1 MKKTFLPLIVLL
13 AIALSACNLT
23 VLSGSGKIVSSN
35 RPVSGFTRLVFDV
48 PGDLTLTQGDKES
61 LSIEGDDN
69 LLEHIKSEVDGG
81 ELHIYLALEDGM
93 IEPSKTIRYNLSVKN
108 LEQMTVNG
116 SGKIMAA
123 SFKSGP
129 FAVNLNGSGEIAF
142 GSLTA
147 TNLSLGMN
155 GSGNVSVTNLS
166 ADDVQATVN
175 GSGEYLLEGKA
186 TRQHINILGSG
197 KYNAHNL
204 QSTQADISISG
215 SGEGQI
221 WAVEKVNITIL
232 GSGKVGYIGK
242 PSITQQISGS
252 GSIYT
257 LE

>member
-1 MKKTFLPLIVLL
+1 MKKIFFPLIVLL

-35 RPVSGFTRLVFDV
+35 RPVSGFTRLVLDV
-48 PGDLTLTQGDKES
+48 PGDLILTQGDKES

-81 ELHIYLALEDGM
+81 ELHIYLAPEDGM
-93 IEPSKTIRYNLSVKN
+93 IEPSKTIRYHLSVKN
-108 LEQMTVNG
+108 LEQVTLNG

-123 SFKSGP
+123 SFKSEQ
-129 FAVNLNGSGEIAF
+129 FAVNVNGSGEITF
-142 GSLTA
+142 GSLQA

-155 GSGNVSVTNLS
+155 GSGNVNVTNLS
-166 ADDVQATVN
+166 ADDVQATVS

-186 TRQHINILGSG
+186 TRQHISIVGSG
-197 KYNAHNL
+197 KYNAHSL
-204 QSTQADISISG
+204 QSTQTDISISG

-221 WAVEKVNITIL
+221 WAVEKVNITIV
-232 GSGKVGYIGK
+232 GSGKVGYLGK
-242 PSITQQISGS
+242 PNVTQQISGS
-252 GSIYT
+252 GNIYS

>member
-1 MKKTFLPLIVLL
+1 MKKIFLPLIVLL

-69 LLEHIKSEVDGG
+69 LLEHIKSEVNDG

-93 IEPSKTIRYNLSVKN
+93 IEPSKTIRYSLSVKN
-108 LEQMTVNG
+108 LEQITLNG

-123 SFKSGP
+123 SFTSGQ
-129 FAVNLNGSGEIAF
+129 FAVNMNGSGEIAF
-142 GSLTA
+142 GSLKA

-155 GSGNVSVTNLS
+155 GSGNVSITNLS

-175 GSGEYLLEGKA
+175 GSGEYLLQGKA

-197 KYNAHNL
+197 EYNARSL
-204 QSTQADISISG
+204 QSTQADISVSG
-215 SGEGQI
+215 SGEGQV
-221 WAVEKVNITIL
+221 WATEKVNIAIL
-232 GSGKVGYIGK
+232 GSGEVGYVGK
-242 PSITQQISGS
+242 PTITQQISGS
-252 GSIYT
+252 GSIHM